1 VLRLGV
7 VGDGPRSAVV
17 GHLVALGASIG
28 AAAPGPLDAPGV
40 EIYDIESR
48 PVSALA
54 ITHLVIRV
62 HTGRLLVADADTG
75 ADIVIGGE
83 RHARERATDTLWR
96 SRLVPFEANV
106 RMQTRAP
113 RARRPILA
121 DPRDSWA
128 DDAARLIARLHRA
141 VGDRALRIDHIGST
155 SIPGLPAKDLVDI
168 QVAVRDVAAAH
179 SAAAYAREAGFV
191 HVNGEWYGEDRCGV
205 RHPEAVAVDADPGRS
220 VNINF
225 RAVTAPVWREALLFR
240 DWLRSHDDERDAYAA
255 MKKTLAGVDIHVD
268 RYSEDKMPWIHA
280 ALARAETWALSCR
293 WSPDQAGYSGQSS

>member
-1 VLRLGV
+1 MEQ
-7 VGDGPRSAVV
+7 PR
-17 GHLVALGASIG
+17 
-28 AAAPGPLDAPGV
+28 GPLDAPGV

-48 PVSALA
+48 PVSALP

-62 HTGRLLVADADTG
+62 HTGRHLVADPDTG
-75 ADIVIGGE
+75 ADIVVVGE

-113 RARRPILA
+113 PRGVRFWPAPATRGPTTRRVSSRAF
-121 DPRDSWA
+121 
-128 DDAARLIARLHRA
+128 IAPSVIA
-141 VGDRALRIDHIGST
+141 ALRIDHIGST

-168 QVAVRDVAAAH
+168 QVAVRDLAAAH
-179 SAAAYAREAGFV
+179 SAAASAREAGFV
-191 HVNGEWYGEDRCGV
+191 HVDGEWYGEDRCGV
-205 RHPEAVAVDADPGRS
+205 QHPEAVAVDADPGRS

-268 RYSEDKMPWIHA
+268 RYSEDKMPWIHSV
-280 ALARAETWALSCR
+280 LARAETWALSCR
-293 WSPDQAGYSGQSS
+293 WSPDQPGDSGQSSRASGTRTDRP